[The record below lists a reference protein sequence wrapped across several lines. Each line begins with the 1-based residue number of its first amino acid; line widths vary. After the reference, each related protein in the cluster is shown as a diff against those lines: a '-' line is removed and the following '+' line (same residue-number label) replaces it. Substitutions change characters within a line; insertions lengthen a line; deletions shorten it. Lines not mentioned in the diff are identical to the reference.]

1 MSAFTYN
8 GVSILL
14 FDFDANLKL
23 KPNSNR
29 LGSLT
34 LLDLGINLEGLTIK
48 EARTIILKKEDDYLL
63 EPTKDELEINDQ
75 EYHKYMERCSKIQE
89 IKTILGLNSKNCHF
103 DNGEERFQTEN
114 GKIICKN
121 YLRMFELSLGLGL
134 TGSTF
139 DEAKEILEKLEI
151 EVAKKMDDILD
162 GLGPNN
168 IGYRE
173 TILKIQKRIRKA
185 KEILGLT

>member
-75 EYHKYMERCSKIQE
+75 EYHEYMERCSKIQE
-89 IKTILGLNSKNCHF
+89 IKRILGLNSKNCHF
-103 DNGEERFQTEN
+103 DNGEERFRTEN

-151 EVAKKMDDILD
+151 EVAKKMDNILD
-162 GLGPNN
+162 GRGPNN